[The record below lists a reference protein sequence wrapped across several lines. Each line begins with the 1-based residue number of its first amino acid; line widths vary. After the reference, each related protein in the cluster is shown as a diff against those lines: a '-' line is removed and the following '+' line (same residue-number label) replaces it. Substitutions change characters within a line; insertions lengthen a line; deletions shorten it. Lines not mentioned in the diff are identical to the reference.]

1 MKPITAQTQLL
12 AIFGDP
18 VGHSL
23 SPVMHNGWIED
34 HGLDAVFVALQL
46 KSDDAAGVFRAL
58 KSLRL
63 KGASVT
69 VPHKEAAAAA
79 ADNGEFRVAN
89 TLRWEPDGTVTA
101 FNTDGDGFLD
111 ALTEAAPGWASHV
124 DNVLML
130 GAGGAA
136 MGIHRALH
144 PGPEHDINFFVVNR
158 TRARAAALAQ
168 STTRTWDRN
177 WEELPSLFGSADLI
191 IQTTT
196 LGMNGNQS
204 PAWPVERCKPSAIVV
219 DIVYRPLETPLLK
232 AARAQGL
239 TAVDGLGML
248 IHQGVR
254 AFEYWFGIKPDPAS
268 ARRRMLAALGEQG

>member
-34 HGLDAVFVALQL
+34 HGLDAAFVALQL

-58 KSLRL
+58 KSVQL

-79 ADNGEFRVAN
+79 ADNGALRVAN

-111 ALTEAAPGWASHV
+111 ALAEAAPGWASRV

-144 PGPEHDINFFVVNR
+144 PGPEHDIDFFVVNR
-158 TRARAAALAQ
+158 TRARATALAQ
-168 STTRTWDRN
+168 NTTRTWDRD
-177 WEELPSLFGSADLI
+177 WEEMPSLFESADLI
-191 IQTTT
+191 VQTTT
-196 LGMNGNQS
+196 LGMGGNES
-204 PAWPVERCKPSAIVV
+204 PAWPVERCKPGAIVV

-232 AARAQGL
+232 AARARGL
-239 TAVDGLGML
+239 VAVDGLGML
-248 IHQGVR
+248 IHQGAR
-254 AFEYWFGIKPDPAS
+254 AFEHWFGIKPDPAS
-268 ARRRMLAALGEQG
+268 ARRRMLAALGEHR